1 MGVPFCS
8 TLFPLH
14 VPIKSVSI
22 FLPKELYSPVTCRRF
37 ALFSRAQQLMAKK
50 AAKAAATTSRDTMA
64 AKGQQGYKRPAKAA
78 AMAKKA
84 AKAAPKD
91 RYDNRTTS
99 SESDEAAATAAGIHY
114 NAAEVAAKA
123 KVAKAS
129 ESATRAL
136 GKWMRA
142 NMPMKAKKADIRVPL
157 IEFMNRVDNC
167 DITDMDKR
175 VNLLLRNL
183 TEAGLTIVVC
193 PTRS

>member
-1 MGVPFCS
+1 M
-8 TLFPLH
+8 
-14 VPIKSVSI
+14 
-22 FLPKELYSPVTCRRF
+22 TCRRF

-99 SESDEAAATAAGIHY
+99 DASESDEAAATAAARQQQRQHY